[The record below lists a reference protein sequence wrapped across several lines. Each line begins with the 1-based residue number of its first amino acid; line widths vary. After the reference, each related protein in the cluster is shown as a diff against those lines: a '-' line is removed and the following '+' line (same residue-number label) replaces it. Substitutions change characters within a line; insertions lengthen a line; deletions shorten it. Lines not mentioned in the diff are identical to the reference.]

1 MFNLCY
7 EYKLKWNKEYYTTPI
22 LDALVFNKL
31 KAILG
36 GKLNFLLTGS
46 APLSAETQVCIIYYA
61 LDKIRD
67 IALHCHLVSGVSEN
81 LSGG

>member
-22 LDALVFNKL
+22 LNALVFNKL

-46 APLSAETQVCIIYYA
+46 APLSAETQVYIII
-61 LDKIRD
+61 LLIILD
-67 IALHCHLVSGVSEN
+67 IAWSSCIRSF
-81 LSGG
+81 

>member
-22 LDALVFNKL
+22 LNALVFNKL

-36 GKLNFLLTGS
+36 GKLSFLLSGS
-46 APLSAETQVCIIYYA
+46 APL
-61 LDKIRD
+61 
-67 IALHCHLVSGVSEN
+67 
-81 LSGG
+81 

>member
-22 LDALVFNKL
+22 LNALVFDKL

-36 GKLNFLLTGS
+36 GKLSFLLSGS
-46 APLSAETQVCIIYYA
+46 APLSAETQVCTKYYP
-61 LDKIRD
+61 LDNWGLYLSNFIR
-67 IALHCHLVSGVSEN
+67 SF
-81 LSGG
+81 

>member
-22 LDALVFNKL
+22 LNALVFNNL

-36 GKLNFLLTGS
+36 GKLSFLLSGS
-46 APLSAETQVCIIYYA
+46 APLSAETQVCTIILKYILEA
-61 LDKIRD
+61 QGTEPEKF
-67 IALHCHLVSGVSEN
+67 SGESVAVN
-81 LSGG
+81 RG